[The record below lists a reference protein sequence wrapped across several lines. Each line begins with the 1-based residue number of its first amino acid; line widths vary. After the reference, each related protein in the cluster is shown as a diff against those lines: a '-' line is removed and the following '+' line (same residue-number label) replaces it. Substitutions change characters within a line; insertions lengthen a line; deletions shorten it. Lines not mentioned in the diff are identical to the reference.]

1 VKKSAE
7 VHENKEEKIRDF
19 WRIEKECGSK
29 RKNESYFGLG
39 RSGGKKSLQV
49 IENTRGENG
58 V

>member
-1 VKKSAE
+1 VQ
-7 VHENKEEKIRDF
+7 ENKEEKTRDF
-19 WRIEKECGSK
+19 CSIEKACGSK